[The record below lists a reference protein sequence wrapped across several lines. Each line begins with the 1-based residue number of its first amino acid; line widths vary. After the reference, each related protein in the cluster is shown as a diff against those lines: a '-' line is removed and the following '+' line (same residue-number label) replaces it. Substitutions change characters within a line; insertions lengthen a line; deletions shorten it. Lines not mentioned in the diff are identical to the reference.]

1 MDLAYSEA
9 DAMSIEETEALIKGR
24 PTSPGDSRLTPV
36 LRPRLRVYGTRFYIL
51 TSFALIG
58 MCQCMNC
65 FTLTS
70 LPDSTEQ
77 YFGISQAELIFVF
90 NWQPLANTVGALFA
104 SALYSTLGTKWTVR
118 LLALLATV
126 GPAVRCIPSL
136 VPAVRASQ
144 DLTLVCLHISSI
156 VNGCGG
162 PILNAAPALIAAI
175 WFPANERMTATGIL
189 GTCPILGSM
198 VGFFIGPRIVRH
210 YTDVPK
216 LLYVEALATA
226 ACGLMIWIYF
236 PERPPTPPS
245 GAAELRAQSK
255 ATARQ
260 GDLERFIRE
269 LPAAVSTWP
278 FLITCLSANTFLAIY
293 ANAWQTIAPSMFVA
307 AGYSESSANSF
318 LLIVT
323 VASVIGGFASGPLL
337 RLFGGRLKLLEC
349 VALFGCVLG
358 LGE

>member
-1 MDLAYSEA
+1 
-9 DAMSIEETEALIKGR
+9 
-24 PTSPGDSRLTPV
+24 
-36 LRPRLRVYGTRFYIL
+36 
-51 TSFALIG
+51 
-58 MCQCMNC
+58 
-65 FTLTS
+65 
-70 LPDSTEQ
+70 
-77 YFGISQAELIFVF
+77 
-90 NWQPLANTVGALFA
+90 
-104 SALYSTLGTKWTVR
+104 
-118 LLALLATV
+118 
-126 GPAVRCIPSL
+126 
-136 VPAVRASQ
+136 
-144 DLTLVCLHISSI
+144 
-156 VNGCGG
+156 
-162 PILNAAPALIAAI
+162 
-175 WFPANERMTATGIL
+175 MTATGIL
-189 GTCPILGSM
+189 GTCPVLGSM